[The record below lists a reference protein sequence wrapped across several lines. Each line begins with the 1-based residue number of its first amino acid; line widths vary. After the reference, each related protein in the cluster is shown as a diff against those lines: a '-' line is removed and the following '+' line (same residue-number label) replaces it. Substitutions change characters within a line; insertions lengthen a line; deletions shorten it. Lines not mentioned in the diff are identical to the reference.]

1 MSATEQQVP
10 SWDFKSFAARY
21 LPGFSFSFL
30 GTGLV
35 LVWIQCILDARYI
48 WVDSGLTTVAINFAR
63 CGCIVVLGAVALH
76 RAFSPRFENVLGWI
90 SAGLMTLGSLL
101 FFVQSLFPSLPFTLV
116 AAVCSGV
123 GLAWGGGM
131 WITFYIRLGLRE
143 ALLAA
148 FASLA
153 LSTVIGIFIGIVEES
168 TAFFVSML
176 LPMVTL
182 VMYFQ
187 AQKTLDERERRG
199 IVAPPPDDVYAA
211 EPRSTIVRLVVG
223 IALFSFVLGVS
234 RGFPFGESIKLSPV
248 FHLVQHLGV
257 TAAGLGIIWWT
268 LVKGRGFKFAVLWQA
283 QLAALAVGV
292 ILLST
297 LDPLVSEVGATLIA
311 ITNLFQVGFL
321 WFVSYDVARH
331 RALPPYLILGFFWFL
346 HLFFRESGRLAM
358 WWLGDAGGAEQMLI
372 VATMICLLAV
382 SVGFLLTDSIPRVRP
397 LFAEVCG
404 RCRFRAETETALRE
418 GRLTSVDERVWRPEE
433 HGAAPLAA
441 AAPVAATASAASRV
455 PTAPAAAIEPPF
467 DREAYVRER
476 YGLTNREAE
485 VLMLLAEGRSSSY
498 IAGELVLSDN
508 TVRSY
513 VKNIYQKLDVHSK
526 QDVIDFVKAL

>member
-1 MSATEQQVP
+1 M
-10 SWDFKSFAARY
+10 
-21 LPGFSFSFL
+21 
-30 GTGLV
+30 
-35 LVWIQCILDARYI
+35 
-48 WVDSGLTTVAINFAR
+48 
-63 CGCIVVLGAVALH
+63 
-76 RAFSPRFENVLGWI
+76 
-90 SAGLMTLGSLL
+90 
-101 FFVQSLFPSLPFTLV
+101 QSLFPSLPFTLV

-131 WITFYIRLGLRE
+131 WITFFIRLGLRE

-358 WWLGDAGGAEQMLI
+358 WWLGGASDIEMLI
-372 VATMICLLAV
+372 IAGMVCLLAV

-418 GRLTSVDERVWRPEE
+418 GRLTNVDERVWHPEE
-433 HGAAPLAA
+433 HGGAPAG
-441 AAPVAATASAASRV
+441 
-455 PTAPAAAIEPPF
+455 PTAPAAPPF
-467 DREAYVRER
+467 ARAAYVREC

>member
-35 LVWIQCILDARYI
+35 LVWIQCILYARYI

-63 CGCIVVLGAVALH
+63 CGCIIVLGAVALH

-234 RGFPFGESIKLSPV
+234 RGFPFGESIKLSPM

-404 RCRFRAETETALRE
+404 RCRFRTETETALRE

-433 HGAAPLAA
+433 HGG
-441 AAPVAATASAASRV
+441 APVGPAA
-455 PTAPAAAIEPPF
+455 PTAPTEPPL

>member
-1 MSATEQQVP
+1 MTKG
-10 SWDFKSFAARY
+10 DFKSFAATY

-35 LVWIQCILDARYI
+35 LVWIQCILYARYI

-63 CGCIVVLGAVALH
+63 CACIVVLGAIALR
-76 RAFSPRFENVLGWI
+76 RAFSPKFQTALSWI
-90 SAGLMTLGSLL
+90 SAVLMTAGSLL
-101 FFVQSLFPSLPFTLV
+101 FFVQSLFPSLPFTMA

-143 ALLAA
+143 ALLVA

-153 LSTVIGIFIGIVEES
+153 LSTTIGIFIGVVEES
-168 TAFFVSML
+168 TAFFISML

-182 VMYFQ
+182 VMFFQ
-187 AQKTLDERERRG
+187 AQKTLDVREARG
-199 IVAPPPDDVYAA
+199 VVAPPPDNVYAA

-234 RGFPFGESIKLSPV
+234 RGFPFGESIKLSPL
-248 FHLVQHLGV
+248 FHFVQHLGV
-257 TAAGLGIIWWT
+257 TAIGLGIIWWA
-268 LVKGRGFKFAVLWQA
+268 LVKGRGVKFSVLWQA

-297 LDPLVSEVGATLIA
+297 LDPFVSEVGATLIA

-346 HLFFRESGRLAM
+346 HLFFRESGRLVM
-358 WWLGDAGGAEQMLI
+358 WWLGGAGDMEEMLI
-372 VATMICLLAV
+372 IAGMVCLLAV

-404 RCRFRAETETALRE
+404 RCRFRQETEAALRE
-418 GRLTSVDERVWRPEE
+418 GRLAHVDERVWRPE
-433 HGAAPLAA
+433 AP
-441 AAPVAATASAASRV
+441 ATADSCADG
-455 PTAPAAAIEPPF
+455 PDP
-467 DREAYVRER
+467 REAFVRER

-498 IAGELVLSDN
+498 IAGELVLSEN